1 MSYADIYDIKN
12 PSFLERNPR
21 LMEKYGHLIDG
32 IKHPS
37 GDAHETELEQ
47 NKLAVLID
55 NTVKEG
61 CRRYG
66 VDYATFDLNKVTEAT
81 TAASGQTAVGGSG
94 TIGGVTNPVGIGGT
108 GADPYGKGRAFII
121 KNTVAMI
128 TQMFPNMIAREIVSV
143 QPIPQPSYKIFY
155 MDILRSNAYTNAGD
169 YEGNDVE
176 VIAAGQKT
184 NEGIVGAGNYADSYE
199 YVGYDASTGKEDPDI
214 RELRMELSNVDVF
227 TKEKKLKVNVTME
240 VQQDL
245 MAYHGMNAMSIMGG
259 ELSKEIAREWDTNII
274 AGMYKAALS
283 NSDALKS
290 RLASAQAG
298 SPVTVSRTPI
308 IKTFDMDYRGNQLS
322 DYTASWADRE
332 AYLNTFY
339 EVFEDVA
346 TEIYKKRYVRPNFIV
361 IPVKLGAL
369 FRKMHAFD
377 TEMTMESGN
386 ITTGRYLAGTFKNV
400 CKVYI
405 DVHAKD
411 VLVGYNGTSWMD
423 SGFVFSPYEL
433 AYMTPVV
440 LNPNTFRQTQA
451 MMSRAAMECIAPDCY
466 GVIKLIEEPLS

>member
-1 MSYADIYDIKN
+1 MTYGNIYGGQN
-12 PSFLERNPR
+12 PSFLKRDPR
-21 LMEKYGHLIDG
+21 LMDKYGHLVDS

-37 GDAHETELEQ
+37 GDAYETELEQ

-61 CRRYG
+61 CLRYG
-66 VDYATFDLNKVTEAT
+66 LDYATFDLNRVTEAT
-81 TAASGQTAVGGSG
+81 TAASGQTAVGGTG
-94 TIGGVTNPVGIGGT
+94 PIGGVASPVGIAGVGKDPIGT
-108 GADPYGKGRAFII
+108 AFIV

-128 TQMFPNMIAREIVSV
+128 TQMFPSMIARELVSV
-143 QPIPQPSYKIFY
+143 QPIPQPSYKIFFL
-155 MDILRSNAYTNAGD
+155 DILRSNAYTNAGD
-169 YEGNDVE
+169 YDGENVQN
-176 VIAAGQKT
+176 INAGQKA
-184 NEGIVGAGNYADSYE
+184 NEGIAGAANYADSYE

-214 RELRMELSNVDVF
+214 REMRMELSNVDVF
-227 TKEKKLKVNVTME
+227 TEEKKLKVNVTME

-245 MAYHGMNAMSIMGG
+245 MAYHGLNAMSIMGG
-259 ELSKEIAREWDTNII
+259 ELSKEIAREWDAKII
-274 AGMYKAALS
+274 GGMYKAALLPEDVLQS
-283 NSDALKS
+283 QRES
-290 RLASAQAG
+290 RKAG
-298 SPVTVSRTPI
+298 QSVTVSRTPI

-346 TEIYKKRYVRPNFIV
+346 TEIYVRRGVRPNFMV
-361 IPVKLGAL
+361 VPVKLGAML
-369 FRKMHAFD
+369 RKMKAFD
-377 TEMTMESGN
+377 ASPLSMENGN
-386 ITTGRYLAGTFKNV
+386 IVTGRYYAGTFRNV
-400 CKVYI
+400 CKIYI
-405 DVHAKD
+405 DAKAKD
-411 VLVGYNGTSWMD
+411 VLVGYNGSTWMD

-451 MMSRAAMECIAPDCY
+451 MMSRAALQCIAPDCY